1 MSHLLVNLE
10 LDITAYIDHS
20 CPQRLDICLAC
31 LSVCLTICLSLFVCM
46 CFVCLFVGPLLPTV
60 CANLHLFTPRLHMV
74 TWNVGTAEP
83 PRDVSSLLRLD
94 SQPATDV
101 YVIG

>member
-1 MSHLLVNLE
+1 M
-10 LDITAYIDHS
+10 
-20 CPQRLDICLAC
+20 AC
-31 LSVCLTICLSLFVCM
+31 LSVCLFMCL
-46 CFVCLFVGPLLPTV
+46 CFHVGVCLFICLAVARFLPTV
-60 CANLHLFTPRLHMV
+60 CANLCLFSSRLHMV

-94 SQPATDV
+94 SQSAIDL